1 VPRGVQKK
9 GIPRFADAGKSISI
23 GPPLKWANA
32 SLSGI
37 ANRLRPL
44 AGENHPDLVRLSPNL
59 PWALQRLSLQGWIL
73 ALRVVS
79 YTGTKTTGARF
90 PPRAVRLPTHG
101 SALIL
106 GASCVDRGLSSE
118 VNVPPRQP
126 VPAINRLSL
135 FNWFGVLVRIA
146 RENIEVCRS
155 ECPLWVKSR
164 HFAVQTTCPLYP
176 RKRTFAAAFGISA
189 KCQYR
194 TFGNESVHCACA
206 QCASK
211 TGSVAAAITC

>member
-1 VPRGVQKK
+1 MLGPRGVQKK

-59 PWALQRLSLQGWIL
+59 PWAQQRLSLQGWIL

-79 YTGTKTTGARF
+79 YIGTKTTGARS

-135 FNWFGVLVRIA
+135 FNWFGVLLRIA

-164 HFAVQTTCPLYP
+164 HVRCKKSCPLYP
-176 RKRTFAAAFGISA
+176 RKRT
-189 KCQYR
+189 
-194 TFGNESVHCACA
+194 
-206 QCASK
+206 CASQL
-211 TGSVAAAITC
+211 GMSALCQ